1 MKFSMLNGSHLN
13 VHRIS
18 NLIVVHMFKHIFNL
32 GHRAVNMVWA
42 HATLIPYWC

>member
-1 MKFSMLNGSHLN
+1 
-13 VHRIS
+13 
-18 NLIVVHMFKHIFNL
+18 MFKHIFNL